1 MNAML
6 PKFVDEVAL
15 SKPNCEFYIDKTCVH
30 TVHKYDKETS
40 KRSSEDEIYR
50 VKLRQ
55 DGEDVGYLSIVNE
68 YRCGEYMNVYG
79 VGSFRIDKSRG
90 RHDETTTKDLKV
102 AIRNAKK
109 FIVGRDYTE
118 IAHLI
123 KQTITNQTE
132 SIANSFR
139 SRMEW
144 NVDTSNLC
152 VQYALLAHK
161 AKEHGMDSVILPAD
175 PKVFIKDPRNF
186 NKNIGVYI
194 EAKALQD
201 MIKAKQGY
209 GLSIYSTGSCAM
221 YDFSKDSVRRYKS
234 IDELPDDVQTK
245 LAMFKVIEEN
255 EPHSQFG
262 CKFDQEMY
270 YIVSGELQMQ
280 S

>member
-1 MNAML
+1 MHPLL
-6 PKFVDEVAL
+6 PQFVDSVAL
-15 SKPNCEFYIDKTCVH
+15 VKPNCDFYTDKECVH
-30 TVHKYDKETS
+30 TLSIYDEQG
-40 KRSSEDEIYR
+40 KRSSEEEVYR

-55 DGEDVGYLSIVNE
+55 DGEDVGYISIVQE
-68 YRCGEYMNVYG
+68 YRMGERVNVYG

-90 RHDETTTKDLKV
+90 RHDETTTKDMKV

-118 IAHLI
+118 VANLI
-123 KQTITNQTE
+123 KTTITDRTN
-132 SIANSFR
+132 SIANNFQ

-144 NVDTSNLC
+144 SVDTSELC
-152 VQYALLAHK
+152 VQYALLSYK
-161 AKEHGMDSVILPAD
+161 AKQLGMDSVVLPAGS
-175 PKVFIKDPRNF
+175 KALIKSDKNF
-186 NKNIGVYI
+186 NKNLDAYI

-209 GLSIYSTGSCAM
+209 GLSVYSTGSCAM
-221 YDFSKDSVRRYKS
+221 YDFNKDSVRRYKS

-245 LAMFKVIEEN
+245 LAMFKVIDKE

-262 CKFDQEMY
+262 CKFDGEMY
-270 YIVSGELQMQ
+270 FIVSGELQMK